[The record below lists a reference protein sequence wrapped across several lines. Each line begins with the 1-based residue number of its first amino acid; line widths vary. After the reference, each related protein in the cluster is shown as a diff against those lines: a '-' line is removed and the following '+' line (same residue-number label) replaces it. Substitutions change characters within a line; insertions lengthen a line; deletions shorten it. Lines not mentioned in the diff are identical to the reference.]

1 MIGLRLL
8 SAQESTVTGPV
19 RQNSS
24 AMLTKT
30 TRISAGPIQRRLA
43 APIAGGMRID
53 LALKY
58 LFAIALLLSP
68 AWLRAQHREQVPF
81 GIAWRVIGPWHVG
94 GDKRSI
100 STGDALVPGSL
111 LEPAERAHDHSITI
125 LLPDGQRILYECF
138 TSQDC
143 VRGFR
148 VPPLYRK
155 PSLIAVDLL
164 GRVNA
169 IWQRKDSDLED
180 PQSQEESRVPRDE
193 AVALIGLD
201 RKIEVAG
208 LAAALSNGTY
218 SYVVRSVSH
227 SSRKQQARDFEKRGH
242 SVTLTLPSEGL
253 FDMLIS
259 DHLNT
264 PRIELLVAAVRQP
277 RAAGVIK
284 SFQDVKTLLKNWNED
299 YQGWPIHEFQRYYLR
314 SLMLGIPPSPVL
326 KRNASSSGDRPDH
339 DEVTGEPSFFPIPGV
354 FQKDTEVTLKCNT
367 PGATMHYTV
376 DGSQPVNEST
386 VYHAPIMVRGTE
398 LTIKAFAS
406 AEGKKDS
413 PVVTGIFRIGD

>member
-100 STGDALVPGSL
+100 STGDA
-111 LEPAERAHDHSITI
+111 
-125 LLPDGQRILYECF
+125 
-138 TSQDC
+138 
-143 VRGFR
+143 
-148 VPPLYRK
+148 PPLYRK